1 MARDDLEPES
11 EGDVST
17 EPDSSLASGGGKTVL
32 TGVRVFDGDRLRG
45 PEDVVIDGD
54 TIGRDAKGGRVIA
67 GDGAVLL
74 PGLIDA
80 HVHLYGR
87 EDLEQLSV
95 FGVTTALD
103 MGTPWE
109 VVDELRGLRGLT
121 DIRSP
126 GKPAVAPGSAHAHML
141 AAPAEAQ
148 VAGPDQA
155 AAFVSDWISQ
165 GADYIKIITAQDGFD
180 QPTLNAIVAAAR
192 EQGKLTIAHAATYP
206 DIAMA
211 QEAQVDVVTHA
222 PLDRALDTADVARMV
237 AEHRISVPTLT
248 MMEGIIE
255 QVHPPGSTY
264 APARATVTAF
274 YEAGVPILAGTDA
287 NHAEGA
293 PAVVAHGE
301 SLHHELE
308 LLVDAGLSTVDAL
321 RAATSLP
328 AHHFGLT
335 DRGVVEPGHR
345 ADLVLIDGDPIAD
358 ISATRQL
365 ARVWLAGVERELS

>member
-1 MARDDLEPES
+1 MILLTELE
-11 EGDVST
+11 DNIVSD
-17 EPDSSLASGGGKTVL
+17 EPNPATASDAGKTAL
-32 TGVRVFDGDRLRG
+32 THVRVFDGRRLREPG
-45 PEDVVIDGD
+45 TVVIDGNL
-54 TIGRDAKGGRVIA
+54 IGSDSARARVID

-87 EDLEQLSV
+87 QDLEVLSS

-103 MGTPWE
+103 MGTPWS
-109 VVDELRGLRGLT
+109 VVNELRGLSGLT

-126 GKPAVAPGSAHAHML
+126 GKAAVAPGSDHARML
-141 AAPAEAQ
+141 DAPPEAQ
-148 VAGPDQA
+148 IAGPDQA
-155 AAFVSDWISQ
+155 ADFVTSWISQ
-165 GADYIKIITAQDGFD
+165 GADYIKIILARDGFD
-180 QPTLNAIVAAAR
+180 QPTLNAIVAAAH
-192 EQGKLTIAHAATYP
+192 EHGMLTIAHASSFA

-222 PLDRALDTADVARMV
+222 PLDRALDEAAVARMV
-237 AEHRISVPTLT
+237 AESRISVPTLT

-255 QVHPPGSTY
+255 QVHPPGASY
-264 APARATVTAF
+264 APARATVTAL

-287 NHAEGA
+287 NHASGA
-293 PAVVAHGE
+293 PAPIAHGE

-328 AHHFGLT
+328 AQHFGLT
-335 DRGVVEPGHR
+335 DRGLVEPGRR
-345 ADLVLIDGDPIAD
+345 ADLVLIDGDPIND
-358 ISATRQL
+358 IGATRNIK
-365 ARVWLAGVERELS
+365 RIWCAGTERAPA

>member
-1 MARDDLEPES
+1 M
-11 EGDVST
+11 ST
-17 EPDSSLASGGGKTVL
+17 EANPTTASDAGKIAL
-32 TGVRVFDGDRLRG
+32 TRVRVFDGQRLREPDTVVVDG
-45 PEDVVIDGD
+45 DVIGSDPEGARVIDCD
-54 TIGRDAKGGRVIA
+54 GG
-67 GDGAVLL
+67 VLL

-87 EDLEQLSV
+87 EDLEQLSA

-109 VVDELRGLRGLT
+109 VVNELRGLHGLT

-126 GKPAVAPGSAHAHML
+126 GKPAVAPGSDHARML
-141 AAPAEAQ
+141 NAPPEAQ

-155 AAFVSDWISQ
+155 PDFVSDWISQ
-165 GADYIKIITAQDGFD
+165 GADYIKIILAQDGFD
-180 QPTLNAIVAAAR
+180 QPTLNAIVAAAH
-192 EQGKLTIAHAATYP
+192 EHDKLTVAHASSFA

-222 PLDRALDTADVARMV
+222 PLDKALDKAAVARMV
-237 AEHRISVPTLT
+237 AENRISVPTLT
-248 MMEGIIE
+248 MMEGIVE
-255 QVHPPGSTY
+255 QAHPPGSSY

-287 NHAEGA
+287 NQAGGA
-293 PAVVAHGE
+293 PAVISHGD

-308 LLVDAGLSTVDAL
+308 LLVDAGLSSVDTL

-328 AHHFGLT
+328 AQHFGLT
-335 DRGVVEPGHR
+335 DRGVIEPGRR
-345 ADLVLIDGDPIAD
+345 ADLVLIDDDPIND
-358 ISATRQL
+358 ISATRQIK
-365 ARVWLAGVERELS
+365 RIWFAGTERSPA

>member
-1 MARDDLEPES
+1 MSIEANFI
-11 EGDVST
+11 T
-17 EPDSSLASGGGKTVL
+17 ASDGSKTVL
-32 TGVRVFDGDRLRG
+32 TRARVFDGQRLRE
-45 PEDVVIDGD
+45 PDTVVIDGEMIAID
-54 TIGRDAKGGRVIA
+54 PEGGRVIDC
-67 GDGAVLL
+67 DGAVLL

-87 EDLEQLSV
+87 EDLEQLSA

-103 MGTPWE
+103 MGTPWA
-109 VVDELRGLRGLT
+109 VVNELRGLRGVT

-126 GKPAVAPGSAHAHML
+126 GKPACAPGSAHARML
-141 AAPAEAQ
+141 DAPPEAQ

-155 AAFVSDWISQ
+155 AGFVSDWISH
-165 GADYIKIITAQDGFD
+165 GADYIKIILARDGLD
-180 QPTLNAIVAAAR
+180 QPTLNAIVAAAH
-192 EQGKLTIAHAATYP
+192 EHGKLTIAHASSFA

-222 PLDRALDTADVARMV
+222 PLDRALDKAAVGRMV
-237 AEHRISVPTLT
+237 TENRISVPTLT

-255 QVHPPGSTY
+255 QSHPPGSTY

-287 NHAEGA
+287 NHANGA
-293 PAVVAHGE
+293 PAAIRHGE

-328 AHHFGLT
+328 AQHFGLT
-335 DRGVVEPGHR
+335 DRGVIEPGRR
-345 ADLVLIDGDPIAD
+345 ADLVLIDGDPIHD
-358 ISATRQL
+358 ITATRQIKH
-365 ARVWLAGVERELS
+365 VWCAGTPHNHA